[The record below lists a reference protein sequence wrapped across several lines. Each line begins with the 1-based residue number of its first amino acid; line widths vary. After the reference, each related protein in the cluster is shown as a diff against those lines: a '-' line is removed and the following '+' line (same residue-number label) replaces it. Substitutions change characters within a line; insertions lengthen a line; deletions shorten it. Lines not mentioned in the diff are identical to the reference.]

1 MPHTTRPRNQELTA
15 INIDVNRNR
24 IIRVN
29 LYLTM
34 ASVAIASST
43 CVAGFFGMNLQ
54 IPETLANHPDAF
66 AFVTGTS
73 CLLAGIT
80 YGASLSYAQGFR
92 RREGHNRL
100 QDAAALQSIFENMSS
115 IEHTVTTAVQS
126 TGSFT
131 KGEFTEMLQRET
143 KREFQDREVDLVFE
157 IFDVSRDGRVNRDEM
172 RQVLDPRNQQQRQER

>member
-100 QDAAALQSIFENMSS
+100 QDAAALQEFGSRSAGGR
-115 IEHTVTTAVQS
+115 VAQLCAS
-126 TGSFT
+126 TGGRGT
-131 KGEFTEMLQRET
+131 NCPRT
-143 KREFQDREVDLVFE
+143 
-157 IFDVSRDGRVNRDEM
+157 RDPCR
-172 RQVLDPRNQQQRQER
+172 